1 MELISYLLLLSTL
14 LILMIREI
22 RSAIHLLAIQSI
34 FIAALVFEMGFE
46 QNQSHLYW
54 IALFT
59 LIVKALVIPLI
70 LHRTMVK
77 INIRRKV
84 ERWFGDSISFLIGIA
99 LLLIGAFV
107 ARRMNFYLDAKGYHL
122 AEMAMDIL
130 LMGGYLMIIH
140 KKAIM
145 QGIGF
150 IVMENG
156 IFLGALTVT
165 NGMPFIIELGV
176 FFDLLVSGIIIGIFS
191 FRIHDTFAS
200 LNTEK
205 LQKLKG

>member
-1 MELISYLLLLSTL
+1 MEWISYLLLISTV

-22 RSAIHLLAIQSI
+22 RSAIQLLAIQSI
-34 FIAALVFEMGFE
+34 ILSALVFAIGF
-46 QNQSHLYW
+46 QQHQSHLYW
-54 IALFT
+54 VAFITF
-59 LIVKALVIPLI
+59 IVKAIILPLI

-84 ERWFGDSISFLIGIA
+84 ERWFSDSISILMGIA

-107 ARRMNFYLDAKGYHL
+107 ARRMNFNIDAKGFQL
-122 AEMAMDIL
+122 VEIAMDML
-130 LMGGYLMIIH
+130 LLGGYLMIIH

-150 IVMENG
+150 IIMENG
-156 IFLGALTVT
+156 IFLGALAVT

-176 FFDLLVSGIIIGIFS
+176 FFDLLVSGIIIGIFTY
-191 FRIHDTFAS
+191 RIYDTFAS